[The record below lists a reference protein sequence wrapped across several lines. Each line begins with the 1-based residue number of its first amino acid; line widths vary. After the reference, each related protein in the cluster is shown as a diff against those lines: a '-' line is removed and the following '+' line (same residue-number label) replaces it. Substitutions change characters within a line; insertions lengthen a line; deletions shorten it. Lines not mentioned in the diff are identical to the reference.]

1 MLEQM
6 SNDIFY
12 MIVEKKKKSFLQN
25 INTMYSQTTR
35 ETVEKLALLG
45 PREDKETMARTVVME
60 PQGRGETP
68 VCR

>member
-1 MLEQM
+1 
-6 SNDIFY
+6 
-12 MIVEKKKKSFLQN
+12 
-25 INTMYSQTTR
+25 MYSQTTR